1 MQILLERPHQSE
13 GMPNPE
19 PMKRSA
25 LPLLC
30 LALLAVP
37 GAELS
42 RSAQASSKGSQ
53 AQEQALVQ
61 AHKNWSRQ
69 TINQRLELLQST
81 QRCVDAAQSIS
92 DLTDC
97 RQRKKQARR
106 SLRQDRRAYL
116 NQVRNDVG
124 LPARLKKKRR
134 KQQV

>member
-1 MQILLERPHQSE
+1 
-13 GMPNPE
+13 
-19 PMKRSA
+19 MKRSA

-37 GAELS
+37 GAEWT
-42 RSAQASSKGSQ
+42 RSAQASSKRLQ
-53 AQEQALVQ
+53 AQEQSLVQ

-116 NQVRNDVG
+116 NQIREDVG
-124 LPARLKKKRR
+124 LPLRQKKRW
-134 KQQV
+134 KQKV

>member
-42 RSAQASSKGSQ
+42 RSAQASSKRLQ
-53 AQEQALVQ
+53 AQEQSLVQ

-92 DLTDC
+92 DWKDC

-106 SLRQDRRAYL
+106 SLKQDRRAYL
-116 NQVRNDVG
+116 NQIREDVG
-124 LPARLKKKRR
+124 LPLRQKKRW
-134 KQQV
+134 KQKV

>member
-1 MQILLERPHQSE
+1 MQILLECPHQSE

-37 GAELS
+37 GAEWT
-42 RSAQASSKGSQ
+42 RSAQASSKRLQ
-53 AQEQALVQ
+53 AQEQSLVQ

-92 DLTDC
+92 DWKDC

-106 SLRQDRRAYL
+106 SLKQDRRAYL
-116 NQVRNDVG
+116 NQVREDVG
-124 LPARLKKKRR
+124 LPLRQKKRR

>member
-1 MQILLERPHQSE
+1 M
-13 GMPNPE
+13 N
-19 PMKRSA
+19 RSA

-42 RSAQASSKGSQ
+42 RSAQASSKLSQ

-69 TINQRLELLQST
+69 TINQRLELLQNT

-92 DLTDC
+92 DLKDC

-106 SLRQDRRAYL
+106 SLKQDRRAL
-116 NQVRNDVG
+116 MNQVREDVG
-124 LPARLKKKRR
+124 LSLQQKKRR
-134 KQQV
+134 KQKV

>member
-1 MQILLERPHQSE
+1 
-13 GMPNPE
+13 
-19 PMKRSA
+19 MKRSA
-25 LPLLC
+25 LLLLC
-30 LALLAVP
+30 LALLAVL
-37 GAELS
+37 GAEWT
-42 RSAQASSKGSQ
+42 RSAQASSKRLQ

-116 NQVRNDVG
+116 NQIREDVG
-124 LPARLKKKRR
+124 LPLRQRKRW
-134 KQQV
+134 KEEV

>member
-1 MQILLERPHQSE
+1 MQILLERSHQSE
-13 GMPNPE
+13 GMSNPE

-37 GAELS
+37 GAEWT
-42 RSAQASSKGSQ
+42 RSAQASSKRSQ

-61 AHKNWSRQ
+61 AHKNWFRQ
-69 TINQRLELLQST
+69 TTNQRLELLQST

-92 DLTDC
+92 DLKDC

-106 SLRQDRRAYL
+106 SLKQDRRAL
-116 NQVRNDVG
+116 MNQVREDVG
-124 LPARLKKKRR
+124 LLIRR
-134 KQQV
+134 RR

>member
-1 MQILLERPHQSE
+1 MQILLERSHQSE

-25 LPLLC
+25 
-30 LALLAVP
+30 
-37 GAELS
+37 
-42 RSAQASSKGSQ
+42 QASSKRSQ

-69 TINQRLELLQST
+69 TINQRLELLQSM

-92 DLTDC
+92 DLKDC

-106 SLRQDRRAYL
+106 SLKQDRRAL
-116 NQVRNDVG
+116 MNQVREDVG
-124 LPARLKKKRR
+124 LLIRQRR
-134 KQQV
+134 

>member
-1 MQILLERPHQSE
+1 
-13 GMPNPE
+13 MPNPE

-37 GAELS
+37 GAEWT
-42 RSAQASSKGSQ
+42 RSAQASSKRLQ
-53 AQEQALVQ
+53 AQEQSLVQ
-61 AHKNWSRQ
+61 AHKNWSRH

-116 NQVRNDVG
+116 NQIREDVG
-124 LPARLKKKRR
+124 LPLRQKKRW
-134 KQQV
+134 KQKV